1 MAKENT
7 LIHRAQA
14 GDEGAF
20 AALMRAYHTY
30 VYAIIIGIV
39 KNSHDAEEVV
49 QDTFLSAYQGLT
61 QLEDSAKFKSWLA
74 EIARN
79 RARNWLRKQKGDTIS
94 IDEVSEY
101 LLQTEDS
108 PDERLI
114 QQEQRE
120 LIRRIM
126 ETLPQKDRDI
136 ARAFY
141 LEGASYNELTST
153 HGLSDKAISFRLSR
167 AKRQLSKRLQYLL
180 TSIFVPPGLTL
191 KKIYSGDLTIMKVG
205 TAPKITVSA
214 IALIG
219 LIFIGYIGV
228 RQMNA
233 PTVEER
239 VYLSP
244 WEDGTARPRNNPE
257 GLLAGTTQDVESVS
271 TQPQIATAESAA
283 GMESIDDFFDQP
295 DETDMAQFATETEFE
310 RDADQ
315 DFTID
320 TSASSE
326 STSQSAEDVMYA
338 FVEAWQNSDFEA
350 MRLLSTDEYMR
361 HDHGDRTSIEVTRD
375 GSPVPPDEISVETLE
390 FAEIIAKSMSKLK
403 SQAQVV
409 SSESVGDEFH
419 FRLRMP
425 APDIP
430 DISDPDRV
438 IFVSPSYQLIKMQ
451 KENGTWQIYE
461 GMPDLDSSMSELP
474 EVPH

>member
-1 MAKENT
+1 
-7 LIHRAQA
+7 
-14 GDEGAF
+14 
-20 AALMRAYHTY
+20 
-30 VYAIIIGIV
+30 
-39 KNSHDAEEVV
+39 
-49 QDTFLSAYQGLT
+49 
-61 QLEDSAKFKSWLA
+61 
-74 EIARN
+74 
-79 RARNWLRKQKGDTIS
+79 
-94 IDEVSEY
+94 
-101 LLQTEDS
+101 
-108 PDERLI
+108 
-114 QQEQRE
+114 
-120 LIRRIM
+120 
-126 ETLPQKDRDI
+126 
-136 ARAFY
+136 
-141 LEGASYNELTST
+141 
-153 HGLSDKAISFRLSR
+153 
-167 AKRQLSKRLQYLL
+167 
-180 TSIFVPPGLTL
+180 
-191 KKIYSGDLTIMKVG
+191 MKVG